1 MIPHRTMTRFAAAL
15 LLATAPVAFSACK
28 GSNGSTTSSGPV
40 AAFAPDAA
48 NPAPG
53 SIAMLQGTVS
63 GANIDVRVTVTGVPS
78 FFGAA
83 FRVSYDPTALQF
95 NGLQTTSSLL
105 RANGV
110 TDTNLLFVENHTSTP
125 GEIVITATRVNPTV
139 APPIDVTATSDLVVL
154 NFTARLAIVA
164 ASVEGRLEIIDPR
177 FAYDGSITNAGPGTI
192 NVSWF
197 GGGVS
202 AQ

>member
-1 MIPHRTMTRFAAAL
+1 
-15 LLATAPVAFSACK
+15 
-28 GSNGSTTSSGPV
+28 
-40 AAFAPDAA
+40 
-48 NPAPG
+48 
-53 SIAMLQGTVS
+53 MLQGTVS
-63 GANIDVRVTVTGVPS
+63 GASIDVRVTVTGVPS

-164 ASVEGRLEIIDPR
+164 ASAEGRLEFIDPR
-177 FAYDGSITNAGPGTI
+177 FVYDGSITNAGPGTI